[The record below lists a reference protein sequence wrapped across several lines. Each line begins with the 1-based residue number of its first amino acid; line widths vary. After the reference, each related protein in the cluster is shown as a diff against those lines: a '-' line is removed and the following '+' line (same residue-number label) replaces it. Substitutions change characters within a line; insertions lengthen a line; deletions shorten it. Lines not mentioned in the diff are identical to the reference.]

1 MLPAKIDFVCLKWG
15 TKYTA
20 EFVNKLDSMLSR
32 NVSVPYQLHCMTE
45 DKTGILPHIE
55 IIDLPDLPLYKWWW
69 KMLLFDDNFPIKDG
83 IFLDLDMIIQK
94 DITFLYQ
101 TRRSLM
107 KVLHT
112 NWIDLEE
119 QKKWTIGDNYKYCS
133 INSSVMC
140 WNKFTNKHFIWE
152 DFINNREKIM
162 FLYKGIDNWLESR
175 QKIHIDTYDK
185 EQTHTY
191 SYWTCGEEYREN
203 SSIILFDYN
212 TKKQDEINEDWVKEL
227 WR

>member
-15 TKYTA
+15 TKYSA
-20 EFVNKLDSMLSR
+20 EFVNKLDSMISR
-32 NVSVPYQLHCMTE
+32 NISVPYQLHCMTE
-45 DKTGILPHIE
+45 DKTGILPHIK

-212 TKKQDEINEDWVKEL
+212 TKKQDEINEDWVKKL

>member
-15 TKYTA
+15 TKYTS
-20 EFVNKLDSMLSR
+20 EFVNKLDNMISR

-45 DKTGILPHIE
+45 DPTGIKPNIE
-55 IIDLPDLPLYKWWW
+55 IIPLPDLPLNKWWW
-69 KMLLFDDNFPIKDG
+69 KMLLFDENFPINDG
-83 IFLDLDMIIQK
+83 IFLDLDIIIQS

-101 TRRSLM
+101 PRYKM
-107 KVLHT
+107 NILHT
-112 NWIDLEE
+112 NWIDLAE

-133 INSSVMC
+133 VNSSLMC
-140 WNKFTNKHFIWE
+140 WNKYTNRHFIWE

-175 QKIHIDTYDK
+175 HKTDIDTYAKD
-185 EQTHTY
+185 QTHTY
-191 SYWTCGEEYREN
+191 SYWTCDEQYREN

-212 TKKQDEINEDWVKEL
+212 TKKQDELNEPWIKKL
-227 WR
+227 WQ

>member
-15 TKYTA
+15 TKYSA
-20 EFVNKLDSMLSR
+20 EFVNKLDSMISR
-32 NVSVPYQLHCMTE
+32 NISVPYQLHCMTE
-45 DKTGILPHIE
+45 DKTGILPHIK

-212 TKKQDEINEDWVKEL
+212 TKKQDEIKEDWVKEL